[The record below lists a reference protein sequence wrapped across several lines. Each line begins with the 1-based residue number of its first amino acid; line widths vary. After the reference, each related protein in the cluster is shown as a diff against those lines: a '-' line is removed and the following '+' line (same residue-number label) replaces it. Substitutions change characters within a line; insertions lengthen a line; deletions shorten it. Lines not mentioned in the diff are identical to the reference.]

1 MQSAAQPGLLAQ
13 SFRLVRERWD
23 VLSSQASQASLEVW
37 AAPAAGHVHPSAAG
51 PRVDEFQGI
60 GEAGHLA
67 FPNCGPLLARKE
79 S

>member
-1 MQSAAQPGLLAQ
+1 MQSAAPPGVLAQ
-13 SFRLVRERWD
+13 SFRLVRDRWN

-60 GEAGHLA
+60 VHLA